1 MRISEGAEKAGVYI
15 TGAPIKFRVKDV
27 FTTHKGSWDRGHIYS
42 PPMWAD
48 LDYPPSLREGGDH
61 HIYVRLVDGYR
72 ENVTF
77 ETSGLHEVRQVEG
90 DGWANL
96 PIFNSYPAADPPAWI
111 HFLEEK
117 GQVLVG
123 GGLPDGEHVSLFVVW
138 ENVNTVP
145 EPVPGDDETHDIAIT
160 GFGQTVRISAN
171 GYAFEIEVVP

>member
-1 MRISEGAEKAGVYI
+1 MRISEGAEKAGVYVN
-15 TGAPIKFRVKDV
+15 GDPIQYRVKDI
-27 FTTHKGSWDRGHIYS
+27 FTTYKGSWDRGNIYS

-61 HIYVRLVDGYR
+61 HIYVRLIDGYR

-96 PIFNSYPAADPPAWI
+96 PVFNAYSIDDPPAWV

-117 GQVLVG
+117 GQVVVG

-138 ENVNTVP
+138 EKVNGVP
-145 EPVPGDDETHDIAIT
+145 EPGPGDDETQDIAIT
-160 GFGQTVRISAN
+160 GFGQTVRINAN